1 MEYKNLKNKDLIPKI
16 SELFNLFEKELENQ
30 VPIIKVESARY
41 CDAIVSIHHAFYS
54 FNYKFSD
61 ETMLEKL
68 IEKTKYIIITL
79 PVSNEKSENLR
90 VLSGAIRK
98 LVNID
103 DRILPALI

>member
-1 MEYKNLKNKDLIPKI
+1 
-16 SELFNLFEKELENQ
+16 
-30 VPIIKVESARY
+30 
-41 CDAIVSIHHAFYS
+41 
-54 FNYKFSD
+54 
-61 ETMLEKL
+61 MLEKL